1 MVQYRVVSMLPSL
14 HGNWVDLVILLIMF
28 SYLAGGIGR
37 GFILGI
43 FDLGG
48 FLLSFVAALKWYSIF
63 GEILVA
69 NFSLPTG
76 ISNAIGFSMVGF
88 LVQIGTSYLS
98 VFLYRKIYVQMI
110 RIVGDKSQEK
120 TIHIVDK
127 SLGVLPA
134 IGEAI
139 IFTAFIFTL
148 VVTLP
153 IQGRI
158 KKDIISSKF
167 GGPLVAKTQG
177 IERELNSIFGSA
189 VNETLTF
196 ITVNPNATSPER
208 VSLHFT
214 QEDLKTDEAAEK
226 TMLDLVNQERTKAG
240 LKQLVYLQALQ
251 QLAREY
257 ATDMFKRGYFSHYN
271 PEGKSPFNR
280 MDADHISY
288 VAAGE
293 NLALAPNVTLAH
305 QGLMNSPGH
314 RANILS
320 PDYGK
325 IGIGII
331 DGGIYGEM
339 FVQEFTD

>member
-1 MVQYRVVSMLPSL
+1 MVPALG
-14 HGNWVDLVILLIMF
+14 GNWVDLSVLLVLFFYIL
-28 SYLAGGIGR
+28 GGFGR

-48 FLLSFVAALKWYSIF
+48 FLLSFVAALKWYGVF
-63 GEILVA
+63 GSVFVA
-69 NFSLPTG
+69 NFSLPAG
-76 ISNAIGFSMVGF
+76 ISNAIGFFMVGF
-88 LVQIGTSYLS
+88 VVQTGISYLS
-98 VFLYRKIYVQMI
+98 VFLYRRVYVQLIGAIGNKNQEKMI
-110 RIVGDKSQEK
+110 RLI
-120 TIHIVDK
+120 DK

-134 IGEAI
+134 IGEAV
-139 IFTAFIFTL
+139 IFTAFILTL

-158 KKDIISSKF
+158 KKDIVSSKL

-177 IERELNSIFGSA
+177 IERELNSVFGSA

-196 ITVNPNATSPER
+196 ITVNPNATSPDR
-208 VSLHFT
+208 ISLHFT
-214 QEDLKTDEAAEK
+214 QTDVKTDELSEN
-226 TMLDLVNQERTKAG
+226 TMLDLINQERTKAG
-240 LKQLVYLQALQ
+240 LKQLTFSKALQ
-251 QLAREY
+251 KLAREY

-271 PEGKSPFNR
+271 PEGKSPFDR
-280 MDADHISY
+280 MDEARISY
-288 VAAGE
+288 LAAGE

-325 IGIGII
+325 VGIGVI
-331 DGGIYGEM
+331 DGGMYGEM